1 MERDSF
7 AAELEG
13 AKASSTLQLLFK
25 AARLLDERAIE
36 RLRRRT
42 RLPVR
47 AAHTT
52 LLPHIDLEG
61 TRLTELARRL
71 GVSKQAVGQLVDEL
85 VAMGLLER
93 VADPADLR
101 AKLVRFTKRGRA
113 GLFEGLA
120 VLREL
125 EVELADGLGAETMR
139 TVHAALGAM
148 VARYG
153 EGARREVADATPPG
167 ERRR

>member
-1 MERDSF
+1 MWLA
-7 AAELEG
+7 AAELRPVGRDAYATELEA

-25 AARLLDERAIE
+25 AARLLNERAVE
-36 RLRRRT
+36 RLRRLT
-42 RLPVR
+42 KVPVR

-85 VAMGLLER
+85 VEMGVLER
-93 VADPADLR
+93 AADPADAR
-101 AKLVRFTKRGRA
+101 AKLVRFTRRGRA

-120 VLREL
+120 VLKELEREL
-125 EVELADGLGAETMR
+125 EQRLGAATMR
-139 TVHAALGAM
+139 TVHDALGVM
-148 VARYG
+148 VASYG
-153 EGARREVADATPPG
+153 EAAPRR
-167 ERRR
+167 